1 MVDYADHMTKSVK
14 VPKEVFARVRNVV
27 ADVSAGTSSEVNKEE
42 AITRRV
48 VEVTNTIAG
57 YNMVTRMVMAL
68 DVGNMEG
75 EEVPVPD
82 SIQ

>member
-1 MVDYADHMTKSVK
+1 MTKSVK
-14 VPKEVFARVRNVV
+14 VPKEVFTRVRNAV
-27 ADVSAGTSSEVNKEE
+27 AGLSEGTNSELGKENVEE

-68 DVGNMEG
+68 DVGHMEG
-75 EEVPVPD
+75 EEVAVP
-82 SIQ
+82 SST